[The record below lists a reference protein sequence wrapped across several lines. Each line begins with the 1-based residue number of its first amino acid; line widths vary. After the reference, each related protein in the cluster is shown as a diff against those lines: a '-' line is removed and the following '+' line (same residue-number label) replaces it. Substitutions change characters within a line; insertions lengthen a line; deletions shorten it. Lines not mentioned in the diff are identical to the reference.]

1 MKKTLALL
9 AIVGMSIVSAS
20 ADTLLQFD
28 FAGATATA
36 TSNSANS
43 TFNDAALTSS
53 TMTRGPFTGTT
64 GNNNATNSFRWTLFK
79 NDGISLANTDYF
91 QFSLTSSSGTF
102 NVSSIYGNFNGTA
115 SFSAAPGVSM
125 AYAYSLDGG
134 TTFTLMS
141 TFTQV
146 GTGNQTYT
154 ISGADATALTGV
166 SSVIFRLYASGQ
178 TATGGWGLQS
188 AATAGTIGLQVNG
201 TITAVPEPTTY
212 GLAIAGLTVVLVV
225 IRRRQKVL
233 LS

>member
-36 TSNSANS
+36 ASNSANS
-43 TFNDAALTSS
+43 TFNAATLTSS
-53 TMTRGPFTGTT
+53 TMTRGPASGTAT
-64 GNNNATNSFRWTLFK
+64 NNAANSFRWTLFK
-79 NDGISLANTDYF
+79 NDGINVSNADYF
-91 QFSLTSSSGTF
+91 QFSLTASSGTF
-102 NVSSIYGNFNGTA
+102 DVTSIYGNFNGTA
-115 SFSAAPGVSM
+115 SFAATPGVSM

-146 GTGNQTYT
+146 GAGNQTYT
-154 ISGADATALTGV
+154 ISGTDATALTGV

-188 AATAGTIGLQVNG
+188 AAAAGTIGLQVNG
-201 TITAVPEPTTY
+201 AITAVPEPKTY
-212 GLAIAGLTVVLVV
+212 GLAIAGLTVTLIV
-225 IRRRQKVL
+225 IRRRR
-233 LS
+233 STSMA